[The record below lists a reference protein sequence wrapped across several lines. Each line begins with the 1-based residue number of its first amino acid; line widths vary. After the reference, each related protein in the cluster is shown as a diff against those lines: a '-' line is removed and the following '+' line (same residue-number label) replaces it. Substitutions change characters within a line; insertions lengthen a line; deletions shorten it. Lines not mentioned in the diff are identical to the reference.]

1 VKPLIKPTH
10 TPPTEEP
17 TETPVK
23 AATETPLAAPLELQE
38 RAYEHPE
45 GYFSLYAPVGWS
57 LDEGSAGSSW
67 VAPDDS
73 GAIYVYVEATG
84 YELAPAEF
92 SQLVAANESNYFA
105 TFEGYQVINR
115 STDEFGA
122 TVVEQRLTK
131 QGIPAVVLS
140 YYFSAQ
146 DAVFMVDFWA
156 SETIAQ
162 AYRPVYEQIWSELLV
177 DPQAVSAALIPYTG
191 QMYTFFDDE
200 ELFSFDVPYT
210 WSYEREE
217 DDVSVVDTFS
227 APGEMAFV
235 QSIKYDD
242 GTEVSKS
249 LAGAFALELLRS
261 AYTSGAGDIK
271 ITDDT
276 IMPDGSE
283 RLIWTSKA
291 GGYSGVSFFETRG
304 TTFLMLTYL
313 ADDPVYELYLD
324 TFDTI
329 LSTYDIP

>member
-1 VKPLIKPTH
+1 
-10 TPPTEEP
+10 
-17 TETPVK
+17 
-23 AATETPLAAPLELQE
+23 
-38 RAYEHPE
+38 
-45 GYFSLYAPVGWS
+45 
-57 LDEGSAGSSW
+57 
-67 VAPDDS
+67 
-73 GAIYVYVEATG
+73 
-84 YELAPAEF
+84 
-92 SQLVAANESNYFA
+92 
-105 TFEGYQVINR
+105 
-115 STDEFGA
+115 
-122 TVVEQRLTK
+122 
-131 QGIPAVVLS
+131 
-140 YYFSAQ
+140 
-146 DAVFMVDFWA
+146 
-156 SETIAQ
+156 
-162 AYRPVYEQIWSELLV
+162 V
-177 DPQAVSAALIPYTG
+177 DPQAVSAALTPYTG

-200 ELFSFDVPYT
+200 GLFSFDVPYT

-227 APGEMAFV
+227 APGETAFV

-242 GTEVSKS
+242 GTEISKS

-261 AYTSGAGDIK
+261 AYTGGAGDIK